1 MDIKE
6 YTYVL
11 AIVDNGNISKA
22 AQALYISQPSL
33 SIFLKNLE
41 SRLGAKLFDRR
52 DGRLELTYEGE
63 RYVKYARRIVALS
76 EDLEQEL
83 EDIQKNNIGRVRI
96 GVMLTRATL
105 TLPTLLKGLKAEH
118 PQIEI
123 QIVEDSQGALEEMV
137 VNGDIDIAFVNYPFK
152 EEKLSYVSLVEYNA
166 VLVAPKDLG
175 LAEYAEE
182 KDDYPYPYL
191 DLKAIDP
198 STPYVLMKPGRALRM
213 YADSVFSQNAIIPK
227 VLFET
232 SLITTTYETAKAGLG
247 AAFVYDNFYKHD
259 DSEDLD
265 IFSVGEDM
273 ERKYVIAFSS
283 EKKPSNLVQ
292 LVIDTAVDTLSD
304 VKWRNDG

>member
-41 SRLGAKLFDRR
+41 SRLGTKLFDRR

-83 EDIQKNNIGRVRI
+83 EDIQKNNIGRIRI
-96 GVMLTRATL
+96 GVMLTRATY
-105 TLPTLLKGLKAEH
+105 TLPTLLKGLKASH

-137 VNGDIDIAFVNYPFK
+137 ANGDIDIAFINYPFK
-152 EEKLSYVSLVEYNA
+152 DDRLEYISLVQYNA
-166 VLVAPKDLG
+166 VLAAPKDLNLG
-175 LAEYAEE
+175 EFAEE
-182 KDDYPYPYL
+182 REDLPFPFI
-191 DLKAIDP
+191 DLKKLDP

-213 YADSVFSQNAIIPK
+213 YSDNVFAQNGIIPK

-232 SLITTTYETAKAGLG
+232 SLMTTAYEAAKAGLG
-247 AAFVYDNFYKHD
+247 ATFIYDNFYQE
-259 DSEDLD
+259 EDADELE
-265 IFSVGEDM
+265 IFSVGDDAERRYVLAYSS
-273 ERKYVIAFSS
+273 ERK
-283 EKKPSNLVQ
+283 PNNLVH
-292 LVIDTAVDTLSD
+292 LVIDTAVELLTD
-304 VKWRNDG
+304 VRWRNAD